1 MVDVAGNIAYL
12 KGVEAHA
19 RQGAPAVADAMA
31 KYIAERTAL
40 DTLTRKRLSPGM
52 YHVARPGDP
61 PAMMSGKLA
70 DAMFTEPASGG
81 LRASAL
87 AGNDDKRARLF
98 EFGGCVL
105 KSDKGMLK
113 WRDTGRPGN
122 PGGFWSHWF
131 LRVDVEHP
139 FLGPTT
145 DEAIDDGDLR
155 RVAIEAFRR
164 FDP

>member
-1 MVDVAGNIAYL
+1 
-12 KGVEAHA
+12 
-19 RQGAPAVADAMA
+19 
-31 KYIAERTAL
+31 
-40 DTLTRKRLSPGM
+40 
-52 YHVARPGDP
+52 
-61 PAMMSGKLA
+61 MMSGKLA

-98 EFGGCVL
+98 EYGGCVL
-105 KSDKGMLK
+105 RSDKGMLR

-131 LRVDVEHP
+131 LRVDDEHP

-145 DEAIDDGDLR
+145 DEAIDDGELS
-155 RVAIEAFRR
+155 RVAIEEFRK

>member
-12 KGVEAHA
+12 RGVEALA
-19 RQGAPAVADAMA
+19 RQGAPAVANAMA
-31 KYIAERTAL
+31 EYIAERTAL

-52 YHVARPGDP
+52 YHVAKPGDP

-81 LRASAL
+81 LKASAL
-87 AGNDDKRARLF
+87 AGNDDKRARMF
-98 EFGGCVL
+98 EYGGCVL
-105 KSDKGMLK
+105 KSPRGMLR
-113 WRDTGRPGN
+113 WRDSGRPDN

-131 LRVDVEHP
+131 LRVDDEHP

-145 DEAIDDGDLR
+145 EEAIDDGELR
-155 RVAIEAFRR
+155 RVAIEEFRR